1 MCEDG
6 FANRITACAE
16 GVLPTRFDSGP
27 ASVTWFT
34 RLPTTNKGKI
44 ILAVTCFDRF
54 KLGHRTGHKLMR
66 KKRFFRVLR
75 NHEKTNIRVDVA
87 F

>member
-16 GVLPTRFDSGP
+16 GDITGVLPTRIGSGP

-44 ILAVTCFDRF
+44 ILAVTCF
-54 KLGHRTGHKLMR
+54 GSVVR
-66 KKRFFRVLR
+66 KKRFLRVLR